1 MFCCFFLAFG
11 ILNGMKKIILA
22 IFLCLLTGCGKKPQQ
37 PSTPTVPTV
46 LVSIEPYAYFV
57 ERIAGN
63 TVTVRSLV
71 PSGANPHIFEPTP
84 REVGQAAEAQLW
96 VRIGESF
103 EAKIGSVLQ
112 EQRPGLISI
121 DMCQGIE
128 MLEESCHGHTHEEG
142 KDRHIW
148 LSPKLAKTQAETIA
162 NALIKL
168 YPDQRELYLRRL
180 AAFVEDLTLL
190 DQEIALMLLPY
201 RDQAILVSHP
211 ALGYFCRDY
220 HLVQLSVEQEGKD
233 PLPQHITKIL
243 KHARTHSVRSVLT
256 QAQYNNKGAELIAE
270 ELHLPTHLIDPY
282 ARDYLENLTS
292 IARLIAHAE

>member
-1 MFCCFFLAFG
+1 
-11 ILNGMKKIILA
+11 MKKIILA
-22 IFLCLLTGCGKKPQQ
+22 ISLCLVVVGCGRRAAQQ
-37 PSTPTVPTV
+37 QYSSRPTI

-96 VRIGESF
+96 VRIGEAF
-103 EAKIGSVLQ
+103 EAKIATVLK
-112 EQRPGLISI
+112 EQRPGLVSI

-128 MLEESCHGHTHEEG
+128 MLEESGHSCHGHAHEEG
-142 KDRHIW
+142 KDRHVW
-148 LSPKLAKTQAETIA
+148 LSPKLARTQAEKIA
-162 NALIKL
+162 NALIEL
-168 YPDQRELYLRRL
+168 YPDQREVYLRRL
-180 AAFVEDLTLL
+180 AAFVEDLKIL
-190 DQEIALMLLPY
+190 DQEVGQMLLPC

-211 ALGYFCRDY
+211 ALGYFCKDY
-220 HLVQLSVEQEGKD
+220 HLVQLSVECEGKD

-243 KHARTHSVRSVLT
+243 KHARAHSVRSVLT

-292 IARLIAHAE
+292 IARLIADGN